1 MKSAKI
7 PSCEPARLEALRR
20 YAALDTPREPVFD
33 RITRLAASVFGVPI
47 AWVSLLNRERQCF
60 KSCVGMNHPGGVD
73 RKIAFCAHTILSDEV
88 MVVPDTWQDPRFLDN
103 PLVTGA
109 PSIRFYAGASLVTPD
124 GFRVGTLCIADR
136 VPRSFSPKQAAELQD
151 FAALVIET
159 LEARRTMAPLIAA
172 VETTAFGVTICDPHQ
187 VGFPIIFA
195 NPGFA
200 AITGY
205 DREEILGQSCRF
217 LQGDRTDPAL
227 VQDMRKALACR
238 QPFCGTVRNYRK
250 DGTPF
255 WNSLNINPVLDD
267 SGALISYVGVQV
279 DITAQVE
286 ALEKTRQSEAR
297 LATAQRAASLGS
309 WECHFTAEGV
319 LDERSVLWSDET
331 YRLVGLAPGTAVDL
345 WDQFFRSLHP
355 DDAPALNAA
364 WSESL
369 RTLQPY
375 RIDHRLI
382 LPDGTERVVHEEAH
396 FVFDEASGKPLRMV
410 GIMQDIT
417 ERKRIEE
424 SLRESEARFLHIA
437 SNVPGM
443 VYRYVRRADGTTAL
457 PFASQGCHQ
466 LYGLPPEELQHD
478 ATKMLGV
485 IHPEDRAALTLSVS
499 ASADNL
505 SPWNWQ
511 GRVIKPDTG
520 EIRYVQGMS
529 RPERHA
535 NGDIV
540 WDGLIVDVTDRK
552 HAEEA
557 RRAQEVAERT
567 NQEKSRFLS
576 RMSHEL
582 RTPLNAILGFGQVL
596 EFSKLQGQEATALR
610 YILQG
615 GQHLLSLVDEVL
627 DLSRAETGDLHL
639 ILTEVNADAVARECV
654 GLLARLAEARGITCS
669 VEDPSRPVRLR
680 CDEQRLRQTLLN
692 LLSNAIKYN
701 REGGRVFVRF
711 QPASA
716 GRLRLNVVDTGP
728 GIAPE
733 GLARLFVPFERLDYE
748 HRGVEGTGLGL
759 VVSRR
764 VAEAMDGVVGVES
777 EVGRGST
784 FYIEL
789 PLAPFQPE
797 PAADPA
803 PVGGPAGG
811 DGPVREGVVV
821 LYIEDNPS
829 NLQVMEMLLAR
840 RRPHWRF
847 LSARDGREGLDQA
860 HREPPGLVLLDLQLP
875 GMSGEE
881 VLEKLRGDPA
891 TASVRVVVLSA
902 DATQHSRARL
912 LAHGADEYVSK
923 PFQVEALLQLLDHQ
937 LVQNKPGHR
946 HPALVSRAPRRA

>member
-7 PSCEPARLEALRR
+7 PPCEQARLEALRR
-20 YAALDTPREPVFD
+20 YAALNTPREPLFD
-33 RITRLAASVFGVPI
+33 RITKLAASVFEAPI
-47 AWVSLLNRERQCF
+47 AWISLLDRERQSF
-60 KSCVGMNHPGGVD
+60 KSCAGMNNPGDVD
-73 RKIAFCAHTILSDEV
+73 CKIAFCAHTILHDDV
-88 MVVPDTWQDPRFLDN
+88 MVVPDTWQDPHFHDN

-109 PSIRFYAGASLVTPD
+109 PSIRFYAGAPLVTPD
-124 GFRVGTLCIADR
+124 GLRVGTLCIVDR
-136 VPRSFSPKQAAELQD
+136 VPRSFGPKQAAELQD
-151 FAALVIET
+151 FAAMIVET
-159 LEARRTMAPLIAA
+159 LEARRATAPLIAA
-172 VETTAFGVTICDPHQ
+172 VETTAFGVTVCDPHQ
-187 VGFPIIFA
+187 ADFPIIFA
-195 NPGFA
+195 NRGFA

-205 DREEILGQSCRF
+205 NRDEILGQSCRF
-217 LQGDRTDPAL
+217 LQGDRTDPTL
-227 VQDMRKALACR
+227 VQDMRAALANR
-238 QPFCGTVRNYRK
+238 QPFRGTIRNYRK
-250 DGTPF
+250 DGTAF
-255 WNSLNINPVLDD
+255 WNSLSITPVFDEA
-267 SGALISYVGVQV
+267 GALLNYVGVQV
-279 DITAQVE
+279 DVTAQVE
-286 ALEKTRQSEAR
+286 ALEKARESEAR

-309 WECHFTAEGV
+309 WECRFTSEGV

-382 LPDGTERVVHEEAH
+382 LPDGTERFVHEEARV
-396 FVFDEASGKPLRMV
+396 VFDETSGKPLRMV

-417 ERKRIEE
+417 ERKHIKE
-424 SLRESEARFLHIA
+424 SLRESEARFQHIA
-437 SNVPGM
+437 AHVPGM
-443 VYRYVRRADGTTAL
+443 VYQYVRRPDGTTTL
-457 PFASQGCHQ
+457 PFASEGCHQ
-466 LYGLPPEELQHD
+466 LFGLSPEEVRHD
-478 ATKMLGV
+478 ATKILAV
-485 IHPEDRAALTLSVS
+485 IHPEDREGLGQSIS
-499 ASADNL
+499 ASAANL
-505 SPWNWQ
+505 HPWNWQ
-511 GRVIKPDTG
+511 GRVVKPDSG
-520 EIRYVQGMS
+520 EIRYVQGIS
-529 RPERHA
+529 QPERYT

-540 WDGLIVDVTDRK
+540 WDGVLVDVTDRK

-557 RRAQEVAERT
+557 RRAKEVAERT

-639 ILTEVNADAVARECV
+639 ILGEVNADAVARECV

-669 VEDPSRPVRLR
+669 VENPGYPVRLR

-701 REGGRVFVRF
+701 RVGGQVLVRF
-711 QPASA
+711 QQTSA
-716 GRLRLNVVDTGP
+716 ERLRLNVTDTGP

-748 HRGVEGTGLGL
+748 SSEVEGTGLGL

-764 VAEAMDGVVGVES
+764 ITEAMDGTVGVES

-789 PLAPFQPE
+789 PSASLQTAPPANPE
-797 PAADPA
+797 QM
-803 PVGGPAGG
+803 GGPTGG
-811 DGPVREGVVV
+811 DLSAREGVVV
-821 LYIEDNPS
+821 LYIEDNLS
-829 NLQVMEMLLAR
+829 NLRVMQMLLAR
-840 RRPHWRF
+840 CRPHWRF
-847 LSARDGREGLDQA
+847 LSARDGREGLYQA
-860 HREPPGLVLLDLQLP
+860 HREVPELILLDLQLP
-875 GMSGEE
+875 GMTGEE
-881 VLEKLRGDPA
+881 VLDKLRGEPA
-891 TASVRVVVLSA
+891 TASARVVVLSA
-902 DATQHSRARL
+902 DATRHSCERL
-912 LAHGADEYVSK
+912 LARGADEYVSK
-923 PFQVEALLQLLDHQ
+923 PFQVEALLQLLDRQ
-937 LVQNKPGHR
+937 LEQNGPDRPNKRQDPS
-946 HPALVSRAPRRA
+946 VE